1 MPEIWW
7 RLKLL
12 GRKYSCS
19 NTEVSCA
26 ENFIPKLVHEYNH
39 HHLSFFEK
47 KRGHLLK
54 KNTKE
59 KFNTARILLFMLFI
73 SLLIT
78 HICKVPSRNQ
88 ERELTHVFTIC
99 FIKG

>member
-1 MPEIWW
+1 MSTITIIYHF
-7 RLKLL
+7 LK
-12 GRKYSCS
+12 
-19 NTEVSCA
+19 
-26 ENFIPKLVHEYNH
+26 
-39 HHLSFFEK
+39 K

-59 KFNTARILLFMLFI
+59 KFNTARILLFM

-88 ERELTHVFTIC
+88 EREFTHVFTIC